1 MSCDT
6 TIDFCVRAGATFE
19 AVFQC
24 ATDELTTVAITAIT
38 KAAPPVITAAGHG
51 MPDDWEAA
59 VVSAGGMRQINAEN
73 YPPRG
78 RDWKRA
84 RAASSDTVKLLDC
97 NSAEY
102 TTYTSGGFLVF
113 STPMVLTGVTARLIV
128 RDAPLTG
135 NILATLTSSPAAGLT
150 INTTTKTVTAS
161 LATAALTWS
170 TGYYDLE
177 LTEVSGRITQPATG
191 VITIT

>member
-6 TIDFCVRAGATFE
+6 TIDFCVRAGVTFE

-38 KAAPPVITAAGHG
+38 KAAPPVITAAAHG
-51 MPDDWEAA
+51 MPDAWEAA
-59 VVSAGGMRQINAEN
+59 VASAGGMRQINAEN

-78 RDWKRA
+78 RDWRRA
-84 RAASSDTVKLLDC
+84 RSASANTVELTEC
-97 NSAEY
+97 NSADY
-102 TTYTSGGFLVF
+102 ATYTSGGFLVY
-113 STPMVLTGVTARLIV
+113 STPKSLASATARMVI
-128 RDAPLTG
+128 RDAPIDGTV
-135 NILATLTSSPAAGLT
+135 LATLTSSPAAGLT
-150 INTTTKTVTAS
+150 VNDSAKTITAV

-177 LTEVSGRITQPATG
+177 VTDSAGVITQPATG
-191 VITIT
+191 TITIT